1 MRIVKSYNKQN
12 DVTYVYE
19 VLEHTYD
26 KEKKF
31 TRSKRRL
38 IGKIDPQTGDIVP
51 TGTRGRK
58 NKTDE
63 LVGPDGKI
71 DYQLR
76 YLEAKTELK
85 RVNEENKK
93 LKAQNEWL
101 QKQYD
106 LLTDGLRSLLEQ
118 SRKDES
124 EETSTKNTRQ
134 VPVYSVD

>member
-85 RVNEENKK
+85 RVSEENKK

-124 EETSTKNTRQ
+124 EETSTQNTRQ

>member
-63 LVGPDGKI
+63 PVGPDGKI

-85 RVNEENKK
+85 RVSEENEK

-106 LLTDGLRSLLEQ
+106 LLTEGLRSLLEQ
-118 SRKDES
+118 SQKDGSKEI
-124 EETSTKNTRQ
+124 STKHTCQ

>member
-63 LVGPDGKI
+63 PVGPDGKI

-85 RVNEENKK
+85 RVSEENEK

-106 LLTDGLRSLLEQ
+106 LLTEGLRSLLEQ
-118 SRKDES
+118 SQKDGSKEM
-124 EETSTKNTRQ
+124 STKHTCQ

>member
-124 EETSTKNTRQ
+124 EETSTQNTRQ

>member
-85 RVNEENKK
+85 RVSEENKK

-124 EETSTKNTRQ
+124 EETSTKNTG
-134 VPVYSVD
+134 SL